1 MLINPIA
8 AAEALKRYDEEHLK
22 PPHGSVATA
31 YEGVG
36 AWIPDPRE
44 LHVTFVGSNME
55 MRVKAGEL
63 RAIDRPLQCKIA
75 LDALKADPKVLAGT
89 LEVAPSVAKGHGSGG
104 SDFVGVEPGATG
116 FARAP
121 WAVGAAASDA
131 ADGPTGGG
139 GGGGFDGFR
148 NGHSEFSFDGL
159 GAGGMMDGGG
169 GDGSIPKQRRR
180 KKKKSVVAEDGVA
193 YDLPIYVQ
201 NVETKQHRSTLRLKM
216 PLTGFLVNGED
227 VSVADLVV
235 AYGLDVTRKN
245 LLALRYD
252 TPVLYRI
259 TRMMTHPLGRFSKLI
274 FFTVLVGK
282 M

>member
-22 PPHGSVATA
+22 PPPGCVAAA

-36 AWIPDPRE
+36 GWIPDHRE

-63 RAIDRPLQCKIA
+63 RALDRPLQCKVA
-75 LDALKADPKVLAGT
+75 LDALKSDPKVLAGT
-89 LEVAPSVAKGHGSGG
+89 LEVAPSVAKKGGHGSGG
-104 SDFVGVEPGATG
+104 SDFVGMEPGATG

-121 WAVGAAASDA
+121 WAVGAAAPDA
-131 ADGPTGGG
+131 GDGGPACGV
-139 GGGGFDGFR
+139 DAFR
-148 NGHSEFSFDGL
+148 NGQSDFSFDGM
-159 GAGGMMDGGG
+159 GAGGMDGSG
-169 GDGSIPKQRRR
+169 GDGSTQKQRRR

-245 LLALRYD
+245 LLALRCD
-252 TPVLYRI
+252 VT
-259 TRMMTHPLGRFSKLI
+259 
-274 FFTVLVGK
+274 
-282 M
+282 